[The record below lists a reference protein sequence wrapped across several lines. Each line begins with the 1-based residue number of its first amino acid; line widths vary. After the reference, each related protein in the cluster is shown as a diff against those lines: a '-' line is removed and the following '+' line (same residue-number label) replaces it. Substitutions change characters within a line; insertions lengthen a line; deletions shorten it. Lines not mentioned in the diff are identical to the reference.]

1 MAKVAV
7 VGVVGR
13 TNAGKSTLVNA
24 LVGEKVSIVSPVEQ
38 TTRNTIRGIVAD
50 PRGQLVLLDTP
61 GLHKAVGELGRILNR
76 MARRSAAGTDIT
88 CVVFDASEE
97 PQMEDVG
104 WMQRVAKEQPEKVVF
119 VLNKA
124 DKAPFYETMYRE
136 AWEEARKSSYQ
147 SGSGVSSQSGS
158 GVSPLQDKD
167 VNLLSRSG
175 ETPLPLS
182 SGETPLPLSSGET
195 HPSSDIAS
203 QCSLRSGDMLPL
215 WVKSI
220 ASTPGGAKS
229 VADALFDLA
238 EEGEKLFDDEIVTD
252 YPRKLTIA
260 DSIRE
265 KYLAKLH
272 QELPHELGVVVK
284 TIREKTEKGEPTWE
298 VEAEIL
304 VNRASQKP
312 IVIGKG
318 AATIKYVRK
327 CSERELSDLFG
338 VKVKMELWVRV
349 EPHWMK
355 NQRLLAEMGYLG
367 ELV

>member
-1 MAKVAV
+1 MSRVAV

-38 TTRNTIRGIVAD
+38 TTRNTVRGIVAD
-50 PRGQLVLLDTP
+50 ARGQLVLLDTP
-61 GLHKAVGELGRILNR
+61 GLHKAVGQLGRLLNR
-76 MARRSAAGTDIT
+76 MARRSAAGTDVT
-88 CVVFDASEE
+88 CVVFDAAEE
-97 PQMEDVG
+97 PQLEDVG
-104 WMQRVAKEQPEKVVF
+104 WMQRIAKERPEKVVF

-124 DKAPFYETMYRE
+124 DCKPFYESMYRD
-136 AWEEARKSSYQ
+136 AWKESLEGAR
-147 SGSGVSSQSGS
+147 GAEGA
-158 GVSPLQDKD
+158 P
-167 VNLLSRSG
+167 SG
-175 ETPLPLS
+175 E
-182 SGETPLPLSSGET
+182 
-195 HPSSDIAS
+195 PSPEPS
-203 QCSLRSGDMLPL
+203 PV
-215 WVKSI
+215 WVKAI
-220 ASTPGGAKS
+220 ASTPGGAKA
-229 VADALFDLA
+229 VGDALFALA
-238 EEGEKLFDDEIVTD
+238 EEGEKLFDDDIVTD

-284 TIREKTEKGEPTWE
+284 KVVEATEKGAPVWE

-338 VKVKMELWVRV
+338 VKVRLELRVRV
-349 EPHWMK
+349 EPNWMK
-355 NQRLLAEMGYLG
+355 NERLLAEMGYLG

>member
-1 MAKVAV
+1 MSRVAV

-38 TTRNTIRGIVAD
+38 TTRNTVRGIVAD
-50 PRGQLVLLDTP
+50 ARGQLVLLDTP
-61 GLHKAVGELGRILNR
+61 GLHKAVGQLGRLLNR
-76 MARRSAAGTDIT
+76 MARRSAAGTDVT
-88 CVVFDASEE
+88 CVVFDAAEE
-97 PQMEDVG
+97 PQLEDVG
-104 WMQRVAKEQPEKVVF
+104 WMQRIAKERPEKVVF

-124 DKAPFYETMYRE
+124 DCKPFYESMYRD
-136 AWEEARKSSYQ
+136 AWKESLEGAR
-147 SGSGVSSQSGS
+147 GAEGA
-158 GVSPLQDKD
+158 P
-167 VNLLSRSG
+167 SG
-175 ETPLPLS
+175 E
-182 SGETPLPLSSGET
+182 
-195 HPSSDIAS
+195 PSPEPS
-203 QCSLRSGDMLPL
+203 PV
-215 WVKSI
+215 WVKAI
-220 ASTPGGAKS
+220 ASTPGGAKA
-229 VADALFDLA
+229 VGDALFALA
-238 EEGEKLFDDEIVTD
+238 EEGEKLFDDDIVTD

-284 TIREKTEKGEPTWE
+284 KVVEATEKGAPVWE

-338 VKVKMELWVRV
+338 VKVRLELWVHV
-349 EPHWMK
+349 EPNWMK
-355 NQRLLAEMGYLG
+355 NERLLAEMGYLG